1 MLYVVGLDSLKL
13 KEEYVIEQRPRFTRD
28 MNDTSSRKISCF
40 YTPDLTSSPFSFL
53 CRSRVSIHLHLV
65 PNESQPSSLAA
76 TQASAAKRPIPCLLC
91 SYIYRPRLPGGAQA
105 AALLALLCSA
115 PVQISQLHPSNSAAQ
130 AQRPLSSPLLS
141 SALLLVACA
150 PPLVSSRGESNL
162 SFLASLLQ
170 LY

>member
-1 MLYVVGLDSLKL
+1 
-13 KEEYVIEQRPRFTRD
+13 

-76 TQASAAKRPIPCLLC
+76 TQASAKRPIPCLLC

-115 PVQISQLHPSNSAAQ
+115 LLQSKSPNSIHPIAQLCLWRAHHHLC
-130 AQRPLSSPLLS
+130 RR
-141 SALLLVACA
+141 
-150 PPLVSSRGESNL
+150 SRGESNL
-162 SFLASLLQ
+162 SFLAPAPALLVQ
-170 LY
+170 ETTFACLPPPPFILCISIIIFFFTGQSVSQR